1 MNKTW
6 YNDPYAKELHNRMAE
21 EMQTIID
28 KMCQG
33 YELSHMGVN
42 RNFDTEEIILKLHLN
57 PKGKIKVIGDGLK
70 SELGYSR
77 IGRNN
82 V

>member
-21 EMQTIID
+21 EMESIIA
-28 KMCQG
+28 KMCPG

-42 RNFDTEEIILKLHLN
+42 RNFDTEEVILKLHLN
-57 PKGKIKVIGDGLK
+57 PIGKIKVVDDDIK

>member
-6 YNDPYAKELHNRMAE
+6 YNDPYAKELHNRMSE
-21 EMQTIID
+21 EMEPIIA
-28 KMCQG
+28 KMCPG

-42 RNFDTEEIILKLHLN
+42 RNFDTEEVILKLHLN
-57 PKGKIKVIGDGLK
+57 PKGKIKVVDDNLK